1 MGCRQAIVTE
11 PKSKSTTVRWE
22 EQVEKALDRPV
33 AERGFQT
40 AEMILTFQ
48 EEMNQEERNRG
59 KQRSNRIDTNLLS
72 AVSPQAKVINGG
84 CHRRSGRSGL
94 KHKGAVR
101 TPGVS
106 VLSGLEFPHPGAS
119 SRLRARPVIREQRAA
134 QRLRVDAQGSGLAP
148 KRSVPGARK
157 KRVRWRRGCAW
168 THRAQASPP
177 GGAPPALAEQGR
189 SASDGAAQ

>member
-1 MGCRQAIVTE
+1 M
-11 PKSKSTTVRWE
+11 RWE

-48 EEMNQEERNRG
+48 EETNQEERNRG

-189 SASDGAAQ
+189 SASDGAAPEETLLS